1 MISHI
6 DYEKF
11 GKEISPLNS
20 IFLSLSSEF
29 QNGDELETAE
39 KMVWKNIDTF
49 VSIYRDYF

>member
-11 GKEISPLNS
+11 GKELSPLNS

-29 QNGDELETAE
+29 QNGDELEAAE
-39 KMVWKNIDTF
+39 KMVWNNIEAF
-49 VSIYRDYF
+49 VSRYQDIF